1 MSILVTGAA
10 GFIGYHVSEALLA
23 RGDPVVGIDNLDPY
37 YDVNLKKARLARLE
51 RHNAFTFHCLDIA
64 DHAAMTE
71 ALELHKSIGRVV
83 HLAAQ
88 AGVRHSLENPFA
100 YMSANV
106 IGHLSVLE
114 YCRHLPEVDHLVYAS
129 SSSIYGLNATPFS
142 VEEQTDQ
149 PISLY
154 GATKKAG
161 ELMTHTYSHLFGLP
175 ATGLRFFTAY
185 GPWGRPDMA
194 AFRFARAIL
203 AGEPIKVFN
212 HGKMKRDFTYI
223 DDVVAGVLAVLDGPP
238 QALNGVPPCRI
249 YNISNNGP
257 EDLLR
262 YISLIEKATGKTARI
277 EFEPMQPGD
286 IKETC
291 ADIGPIQRDYGFQP
305 KTAIDEGIPRF
316 VDWYRDYYGV

>member
-1 MSILVTGAA
+1 MVP
-10 GFIGYHVSEALLA
+10 AL
-23 RGDPVVGIDNLDPY
+23 
-37 YDVNLKKARLARLE
+37 
-51 RHNAFTFHCLDIA
+51 
-64 DHAAMTE
+64 
-71 ALELHKSIGRVV
+71 S
-83 HLAAQ
+83 
-88 AGVRHSLENPFA
+88 
-100 YMSANV
+100 
-106 IGHLSVLE
+106 
-114 YCRHLPEVDHLVYAS
+114 
-129 SSSIYGLNATPFS
+129 
-142 VEEQTDQ
+142 
-149 PISLY
+149 
-154 GATKKAG
+154 
-161 ELMTHTYSHLFGLP
+161 GLP
-175 ATGLRFFTAY
+175 S
-185 GPWGRPDMA
+185 A
-194 AFRFARAIL
+194 ASPYFARAIL

-249 YNISNNGP
+249 YNISSNRP